1 MLTVSKD
8 HPLLTTITGSLPRP
22 HWFVE
27 NLQGRPFS
35 LAMTDV
41 AFREQYTD
49 AVAAYL
55 SDQTRAGL
63 DLLTDGDARC
73 DCDVGGRSW
82 FAYPAERLEG
92 LQGHHVGR
100 GRTASSR
107 DKAAGDIMFEVLET
121 RVLPHVT
128 GPVRRGP
135 LEYARVWKV
144 AQRLTRKPVKFGAIS
159 GQMIATGVNDRHYK
173 DRRELIMALST
184 AMNAELNDLADAGC
198 PVIQVEEPAIHG
210 MVGVDDKEVT
220 GDFLVE
226 AFNAEV
232 KGLRDKAEVWCHT
245 CWGNPAA
252 QRTETKRRFYTQ
264 ALPFLRPAR
273 RRRRHVRGGG
283 QRRRRDRE
291 LRPGHRRRQEDRHRR
306 RQPPHPAG
314 GAAGGGRRAHPA
326 RAQGHGA
333 EAADR
338 LDRLRLRA
346 PGHEPAARL
355 LQDRVARARRQH
367 RAPRAGAARG
377 GCLGRRSQGRAAGVN
392 AIKQGA
398 LYLSPLAGR
407 EPAPDLIRGRIAKRS
422 G

>member
-8 HPLLTTITGSLPRP
+8 RALLTTITGSLPRP
-22 HWFVE
+22 HWFAA

-49 AVAAYL
+49 AVASYL
-55 SDQTRAGL
+55 SDQARAGL

-73 DCDVGGRSW
+73 DCDVAGRSW
-82 FAYPAERLEG
+82 FSYAAERLEG
-92 LQGHHVGR
+92 LEGHHVGR

-121 RVLPHVT
+121 RVLPNVT
-128 GPVRRGP
+128 GAVRRGP

-159 GQMIATGVNDRHYK
+159 GQMLATGVNDRHYR
-173 DRRELIMALST
+173 DRRELIMALSA
-184 AMNAELNDLADAGC
+184 AMNEELQELADAGC

-232 KGLRDKAEVWCHT
+232 KGLRAKTEVWCHT

-252 QRTETKRRFYTQ
+252 QRTETQRRFYTR
-264 ALPFLRPAR
+264 ALPFF
-273 RRRRHVRGGG
+273 
-283 QRRRRDRE
+283 DR
-291 LRPGHRRRQEDRHRR
+291 LDVDVVTF
-306 RQPPHPAG
+306 
-314 GAAGGGRRAHPA
+314 
-326 RAQGHGA
+326 
-333 EAADR
+333 EAADNGGDEIESFAAGIGRDKKIAIGVVSHRTLQVERPEEVAALIRRALRVIDPQR
-338 LDRLRLRA
+338 LIVSTDCGFGRQGMSRLHAFYKTVSLVRGTNIVRRELGLPEA
-346 PGHEPAARL
+346 DVLAA
-355 LQDRVARARRQH
+355 D
-367 RAPRAGAARG
+367 PAGA
-377 GCLGRRSQGRAAGVN
+377 L
-392 AIKQGA
+392 
-398 LYLSPLAGR
+398 LA
-407 EPAPDLIRGRIAKRS
+407 
-422 G
+422 

>member
-264 ALPFLRPAR
+264 ALPFF
-273 RRRRHVRGGG
+273 
-283 QRRRRDRE
+283 DR
-291 LRPGHRRRQEDRHRR
+291 LDVDVVTF
-306 RQPPHPAG
+306 
-314 GAAGGGRRAHPA
+314 
-326 RAQGHGA
+326 
-333 EAADR
+333 EAADNGGDEIESFAQGIGADKKIAIGVVSHRTLQVERPEEVAALIRRALRVMAPER
-338 LDRLRLRA
+338 LIVSTDCGFGRQGMSRLHAFYKTVSLVRGANIVRRELGLPEA
-346 PGHEPAARL
+346 DVLAA
-355 LQDRVARARRQH
+355 D
-367 RAPRAGAARG
+367 P
-377 GCLGRRSQGRAAGVN
+377 
-392 AIKQGA
+392 KGA
-398 LYLSPLAGR
+398 LLA
-407 EPAPDLIRGRIAKRS
+407 
-422 G
+422 